1 MESSGNGV
9 LAMLVILAV
18 LTVSGSSYQI
28 IEGPQNATV
37 LKGSEARFNCTVS
50 PGWKLI
56 MWALKGTVVLSIT
69 SREPIITNDRFT
81 SASYDLDGNFVSEMI
96 IHNVQPSD
104 SGLVRCSL
112 QNSDLDGSAFLTVE
126 VVGTLHILNDS
137 LVVVEDELCNVTC
150 QALGWIPLPDITW
163 EIGVPVSHSSY
174 SSFLEPG
181 DLPRA
186 VSVLALT
193 PQGNGTLTC
202 VAELRSLQAS
212 KSVTV
217 TLTVVQPLPGHKA
230 QHPLVKGEVRFGS
243 HFPSVFPWLQGRNSI
258 VGESA
263 VEESCLQP
271 GGQETE
277 KELGEMH
284 PSRPCTPGP
293 NFKQAPPPSRKPATE
308 LIKDSIDKQDTSLPT
323 WAIVLLAVSFSLLL
337 ILIIVLIIIFCCC
350 CVSGKE
356 KKESSYQ
363 NEIRKSANLKT
374 NTGALETKTKSGNE
388 NYGYSSDE
396 PRSTHHAP
404 LPPKSSELNV
414 PAQHSSSLSQQA
426 PEKHRSTQASHPRV
440 SFNVTSPQKVR
451 NVTLV

>member
-217 TLTVVQPLPGHKA
+217 TLTVVQPLP
-230 QHPLVKGEVRFGS
+230 
-243 HFPSVFPWLQGRNSI
+243 
-258 VGESA
+258 
-263 VEESCLQP
+263 
-271 GGQETE
+271 
-277 KELGEMH
+277 
-284 PSRPCTPGP
+284 
-293 NFKQAPPPSRKPATE
+293 
-308 LIKDSIDKQDTSLPT
+308 DSIDKQDTSLPT

>member
-126 VVGTLHILNDS
+126 
-137 LVVVEDELCNVTC
+137 
-150 QALGWIPLPDITW
+150 
-163 EIGVPVSHSSY
+163 
-174 SSFLEPG
+174 
-181 DLPRA
+181 
-186 VSVLALT
+186 
-193 PQGNGTLTC
+193 
-202 VAELRSLQAS
+202 
-212 KSVTV
+212 
-217 TLTVVQPLPGHKA
+217 
-230 QHPLVKGEVRFGS
+230 
-243 HFPSVFPWLQGRNSI
+243 
-258 VGESA
+258 
-263 VEESCLQP
+263 
-271 GGQETE
+271 
-277 KELGEMH
+277 
-284 PSRPCTPGP
+284 
-293 NFKQAPPPSRKPATE
+293 
-308 LIKDSIDKQDTSLPT
+308 DSIDKQDTSLPT

>member
-1 MESSGNGV
+1 MEGSENGV

-18 LTVSGSSYQI
+18 LTASGSSYQI
-28 IEGPQNATV
+28 LEGPQNATV
-37 LKGSEARFNCTVS
+37 LRGSEARFNCTVS

-56 MWALKGTVVLSIT
+56 MWALKGTVVLSVT
-69 SREPIITNDRFT
+69 PREPIITNDRFT

-112 QNSDLDGSAFLTVE
+112 QNSDLAGYAFLSVE
-126 VVGTLHILNDS
+126 VMGTLHILNDS
-137 LVVVEDELCNVTC
+137 LVVIEDELCNVTC
-150 QALGWIPLPDITW
+150 QASGWIPPPDITW
-163 EIGVPVSHSSY
+163 EVGVPVSHSSY

-212 KSVTV
+212 KSATV
-217 TLTVVQPLPGHKA
+217 ALTVVQP
-230 QHPLVKGEVRFGS
+230 
-243 HFPSVFPWLQGRNSI
+243 
-258 VGESA
+258 
-263 VEESCLQP
+263 
-271 GGQETE
+271 
-277 KELGEMH
+277 
-284 PSRPCTPGP
+284 
-293 NFKQAPPPSRKPATE
+293 PP
-308 LIKDSIDKQDTSLPT
+308 DSIDKPGASLPT
-323 WAIVLLAVSFSLLL
+323 WAIVLLAVSLSLLL

-363 NEIRKSANLKT
+363 SEIRKSANMKT
-374 NTGALETKTKSGNE
+374 NTGALETKPKSGNE
-388 NYGYSSDE
+388 NYAYSSDE
-396 PRSTHHAP
+396 PRSAHSTP
-404 LPPKSSELNV
+404 SPPKSSELSV
-414 PAQHSSSLSQQA
+414 PAQRGSSPPQQE
-426 PEKHRSTQASHPRV
+426 PERHRPTQASRPQV
-440 SFNVTSPQKVR
+440 SFNIASPPKVR